1 MRRILTTMEK
11 QANQEIESTIRSFI
25 DSNLLFGND
34 ELNYSDDSSLLSEGI
49 VDSLGAVDLV
59 AFLQKRYKIKIGQQ
73 EVRPDNFDS
82 VAKIAAFVR
91 RKTNT
96 PTPSAE

>member
-1 MRRILTTMEK
+1 MEK

-73 EVRPDNFDS
+73 EVRPDNLDS

>member
-1 MRRILTTMEK
+1 MEK